1 MTFDS
6 STTFAEGSH
15 EQVAFQTA
23 RKLVDQRG
31 TTSRKHFLDSYAEH
45 LDALKRAQAPR

>member
-23 RKLVDQRG
+23 RKLVDQQG
-31 TTSRKHFLDSYAEH
+31 TTSRKHFLDAYAEH
-45 LDALKRAQAPR
+45 LESLKRDRSTK